1 MGLLPRLKRSTKGKQ
16 WGKGHSS
23 SSNPS
28 SHKFRDQAKA
38 RRIGLP
44 SKSSA
49 LTTEALARHDES
61 DISMSVD
68 YDRSVTAGSRK
79 TGSVKSGWTIGSD
92 ISCAFDATAF
102 QHLRKLC
109 NSSLESHRQICAV
122 LAAVTEV
129 IKSQGGSQTDMEYF
143 AALV

>member
-1 MGLLPRLKRSTKGKQ
+1 
-16 WGKGHSS
+16 
-23 SSNPS
+23 
-28 SHKFRDQAKA
+28 
-38 RRIGLP
+38 
-44 SKSSA
+44 
-49 LTTEALARHDES
+49 
-61 DISMSVD
+61 MSVD

-143 AALV
+143 AALMTALESANTEDMVTALTFLLNLVIGRYEMIKYLKFGVEMKNQFESL